1 METRL
6 GTARSRESG
15 LNAASS
21 QETRLESLPRPSR
34 FRKLRHCIGFRKL
47 NRRLQLTAQV
57 EQTCWNLEELVAR
70 EHPSFSLTMDHVN
83 QALAEFERVQYTLFR
98 LMDQINSFAEL
109 RQQVEYMQN
118 NLEACVRDSTK
129 AVQRQNR
136 SLGRDLVCEDWDD
149 WNEFQ
154 RLVFTLTSTVDE
166 PFNNEILP
174 ITQQTVVAR
183 IEHARNQLSNQRDH
197 GRFNAFVNARCDLE
211 DLQQTG
217 QELRFIESRAK
228 ESMKRRTVVT
238 GVLLELCS
246 EVRTTQRRLNKHI
259 ERLGR
264 EYDCTQSAEVLQQRD
279 MLLEL
284 IGNAQQYDRQVAAA
298 EQPVLAASTA
308 ESRAFAR
315 SLSISEFRHQPV
327 YTRSWAGKTKLLT
340 RKRTTGEEGL
350 V

>member
-1 METRL
+1 
-6 GTARSRESG
+6 
-15 LNAASS
+15 
-21 QETRLESLPRPSR
+21 
-34 FRKLRHCIGFRKL
+34 
-47 NRRLQLTAQV
+47 
-57 EQTCWNLEELVAR
+57 
-70 EHPSFSLTMDHVN
+70 MDHVN
-83 QALAEFERVQYTLFR
+83 QALAELERVQYTLFR

-174 ITQQTVVAR
+174 ITQQTVEAR
-183 IEHARNQLSNQRDH
+183 IEHARNQLSNQRDQ

-217 QELRFIESRAK
+217 QELRFIESRTK

-264 EYDCTQSAEVLQQRD
+264 EHDCTQSAEVLQQRD

-350 V
+350 I